1 MGRFLRVARQLTEEM
16 ARLEERLG
24 DGLSAQVV
32 LTVSR
37 VGRYTCLC
45 SANIRLRGEQNE
57 DTAAVPAGRDQFQT
71 MQSHHSSPRSAT
83 LGRT

>member
-32 LTVSR
+32 FNCV
-37 VGRYTCLC
+37 
-45 SANIRLRGEQNE
+45 
-57 DTAAVPAGRDQFQT
+57 
-71 MQSHHSSPRSAT
+71 
-83 LGRT
+83 